1 MEDDSLE
8 QPVGQIVIS
17 LYKNNTFSI
26 GSSVTDVEEVMD
38 ILDAALSAIESG
50 ELDGLEDFQRYGGTI
65 Q

>member
-8 QPVGQIVIS
+8 QPVGQIVIT

-38 ILDAALSAIESG
+38 ILDAALAAIESG
-50 ELDGLEDFQRYGGTI
+50 ELDGLEDFQKYGGTI

>member
-8 QPVGQIVIS
+8 KPVGQIVIT

-38 ILDAALSAIESG
+38 ILDAALAAIESG
-50 ELDGLEDFQRYGGTI
+50 ELDGLEDFQKYGGTI